1 MNKIIKL
8 SLVVSMLTSS
18 ALYAVE
24 DKGRDR
30 ILSVKK
36 AIASVTANEQKEISI
51 VDNFKH
57 MFEDGKTS
65 GNIRSIYSLYN
76 NDNAINTSATAIG
89 ANLKYELANYN
100 GFNGAIGFITTYDID
115 FASGEK
121 SEDKRND
128 ELSSAKSSYTEL
140 SEVYINY
147 NFENLNFRA
156 GRQIVDTPLADSDDI
171 RMISN
176 TFEAYIATYKLNDF
190 SLMAGHLTRWQGA
203 DAGLDDGWVK
213 SGKEGSN
220 FSGLSYAND
229 LIDASAWYY
238 NINGEA
244 DDETA
249 NNAVYLDAI
258 GHFSF
263 SNNLT
268 LDVGVQYLNES
279 EQDSSGV
286 EANIYGA
293 MAEIVIKD
301 LGVNIAYNKSNKQA
315 GKASFSGFGGGTLFT
330 NMDTM
335 IIDEITADRDASAT
349 VAGLSYSIA
358 NFNLLY
364 AYGDF
369 NGDADSSG
377 VKAHIVEQN
386 IGIEYLPNDNFTVGA
401 IMVIDKNKED
411 SITTDFNDKNFRVL
425 VSYNF

>member
-8 SLVVSMLTSS
+8 SLVVSILTSS
-18 ALYAVE
+18 ALYAIE

-30 ILSVKK
+30 ISSVKK

-213 SGKEGSN
+213 SAKDGSN

-330 NMDTM
+330 NMDAM

-377 VKAHIVEQN
+377 AKAHIVEQN
-386 IGIEYLPNDNFTVGA
+386 IGIEYFPNDNFTVGA
-401 IMVIDKNKED
+401 IMIIDKNKED

-425 VSYNF
+425 ISYNF